1 MYVQFG
7 SSYSC
12 FAGTAETNLAER
24 RLRFAHGGEGPD
36 RTPRTEDRAVVGGQ
50 VAAVRARRGAGE
62 VHEKGSFSGENAGRP
77 SSRRRGAPS
86 CLGVV
91 GIAQLAPPQ
100 PATGPTIPACP
111 ASSADLGLFCCRRLA

>member
-12 FAGTAETNLAER
+12 FAGTAETNLAAR

-62 VHEKGSFSGENAGRP
+62 VHEKGSFSGENAGLP
-77 SSRRRGAPS
+77 VKPAARGAELPRGGRYS
-86 CLGVV
+86 PTR
-91 GIAQLAPPQ
+91 AA
-100 PATGPTIPACP
+100 AARHGPHDSRMSRI
-111 ASSADLGLFCCRRLA
+111 FC